1 MNKVLK
7 YSLLAAAGL
16 LTAAGITCAVLAGD
30 AARRPL
36 VCTGL
41 EIEVL
46 DSLENSFVSKAD
58 IRKYL
63 DKGYGEYV
71 GKKLDS
77 LNINRIEEI
86 IDSRSAVLKSQAYLT
101 RDGIL
106 HIDVTQRKPVVR
118 FQKKDGGFYADKD
131 GYIFPLQSNYA
142 SHVQIIDGNIPLA
155 ANSGYKGSIG
165 NPAEKEWF
173 TKVMNI
179 VNYMENSRIW
189 KDKIVQISVDAKG
202 DLILVPREGKELFLF
217 GQPVDIEEKFEK
229 MEKYYTAIIP
239 EKGKDAYRTVDLK
252 YRNQIVC
259 K

>member
-7 YSLLAAAGL
+7 YSLLAAAGV

-106 HIDVTQRKPVVR
+106 HIDVTQRNPVVR

-179 VNYMENSRIW
+179 VNYMENSRTW
-189 KDKIVQISVDAKG
+189 KDRIVQITVSNG
-202 DLILVPREGKELFLF
+202 GELILVPRKGKERFHF
-217 GQPVDIEEKFEK
+217 GQPDNIEEKFRK
-229 MEKYYTAIIP
+229 MELYYTSILP
-239 EKGKDAYRTVDLK
+239 NKGEKDYSMVSLEYDG
-252 YRNQIVC
+252 QIVC
-259 K
+259 R